1 MLGGV
6 SNPFRLQ
13 LADSTSVLIGGNN
26 GEMTPWHQWEDCSQ
40 LSQTDN
46 LQLQLSLQT
55 NIPVQ
60 TSDSTGLLAD
70 IISQFSIFYSLFEK
84 ILHPKHIKKTI
95 LKVWKFLIEAQRESE
110 SSFCICW
117 PRHVFNL
124 FLVVTELLE
133 RSYHILI
140 WKCRPHKKLMMK
152 LLNFHSSNIIFI
164 NAINI

>member
-1 MLGGV
+1 MLCWEGLV
-6 SNPFRLQ
+6 
-13 LADSTSVLIGGNN
+13 
-26 GEMTPWHQWEDCSQ
+26 TP
-40 LSQTDN
+40 
-46 LQLQLSLQT
+46 
-55 NIPVQ
+55 
-60 TSDSTGLLAD
+60 SDSNLLIPLQSWLVGITEKWRRDTNGRIAL
-70 IISQFSIFYSLFEK
+70 SSARLTTCNSNLAYRQIFRSRHQIALAFWLTLSHSFLYSTLRED
-84 ILHPKHIKKTI
+84 PKHIKKKTI